1 MSLPASPASH
11 IRANA
16 GSGLQRGAASNRNN
30 ATSARLPQRGDRDPQ
45 NVKYRIQ
52 IEIKHFLKSCIVGIS
67 DRLASGEPADRMRQN
82 IEPSET
88 RDNLIHQDLGALASR
103 NVCWN
108 RSEAGVVEI
117 RWLYL
122 S

>member
-1 MSLPASPASH
+1 NHGGLGSA

-52 IEIKHFLKSCIVGIS
+52 IEIKHFLKSSSSVSAIGWP
-67 DRLASGEPADRMRQN
+67 PANPPTVCARTSSLPKRC
-82 IEPSET
+82 
-88 RDNLIHQDLGALASR
+88 DNLIHQDLGALASR